1 MKGKWVFMK
10 ELQEKTPKELV
21 STRKKLK
28 LELYSLNMKNAV
40 RGLKKTSDIS
50 KIRRDIARINT
61 VLKSKLK
68 DKTWQ

>member
-1 MKGKWVFMK
+1 MKGKGVFMK

-68 DKTWQ
+68 DKTGQ

>member
-1 MKGKWVFMK
+1 MKGKWLFVK
-10 ELQEKTPKELV
+10 ELKDKTPKELV

-28 LELYSLNMKNAV
+28 LELYSLKMKNAI

-50 KIRRDIARINT
+50 KIRKDIARINT

-68 DKTWQ
+68 EKTWQ